1 MLNSNILKENLQDS
15 LLKYKVSII
24 VPTVRLE
31 ENIKLIFYRLN
42 KQLIYEFIIIID
54 GPSRED
60 MQGYSEFIQ
69 SDSRIKVFFTGRQGG
84 PALARNCG
92 IDKSLGDIL
101 LFIDSDCIPM
111 PELIEHHLKHYG
123 NDKIVGVSGLTKLIP
138 SKGMVSTAI
147 LHSGALR
154 SFRLGELMDFVPWS
168 TTSNLSVRREIAEK
182 IKFDV
187 SMVTAEDILFG
198 YQIRKNG
205 KLIKGE
211 KDAIVEHAVWK
222 GLYNTCK
229 RAFMYGRGMGL
240 LIYKNSREKL
250 IDIATKKPDWEIFF
264 LFNTIMHTILG
275 IIFKKY
281 ILFLFPLLYIISFF
295 IIFVLC
301 NLFKY
306 KRKFTIRNLFEVSIV
321 GLFFIS
327 YGMGK
332 IWEAMKRQ
340 RYKDLFI
347 KLNYIPVMKMVVWFK
362 VNLFLT
368 LFYLA
373 SLIFILIW
381 GHS

>member
-1 MLNSNILKENLQDS
+1 MISNNISKENLQDS
-15 LLKYKVSII
+15 LLKYKVSVI

-31 ENIKLIFYRLN
+31 EGIKLIFNRLN
-42 KQLIYEFIIIID
+42 KKLIYEFIIIID
-54 GPSRED
+54 GPPQED
-60 MQGYSEFIQ
+60 VQEYSEFIQ

-84 PALARNCG
+84 PAWARNCG
-92 IDKSLGDIL
+92 IDKSSGDIL

-123 NDKIVGVSGLTKLIP
+123 NDKIVGVAGVTNLIP
-138 SKGMVSTAI
+138 GEDIVSAAI

-154 SFRLGELMDFVPWS
+154 SFRLGELMDFVPWC
-168 TTSNLSVRREIAEK
+168 TTSNLSVRREMAEK
-182 IKFDV
+182 VKFDV
-187 SMVTAEDILFG
+187 SLLTAEDILFG

-211 KDAIVEHAVWK
+211 KDAVVEHAVWK

-229 RAFMYGRGMGL
+229 RSLRYGRGMGF

-250 IDIATKKPDWEIFF
+250 IEIATKKPDWEIFF
-264 LFNTIMHTILG
+264 LFNIIICTILG

-281 ILFLFPLLYIISFF
+281 IFFLLPLIYLLTFF
-295 IIFVLC
+295 IIFVFC
-301 NLFKY
+301 NLPK
-306 KRKFTIRNLFEVSIV
+306 KKFAFRNLIEVSIV
-321 GLFFIS
+321 GVFFIS

-332 IWEAMKRQ
+332 ILEAMKRQ

-347 KLNYIPVMKMVVWFK
+347 KLNYIPVMKMIVWFK

-373 SLIFILIW
+373 ILISILIW